1 MSNLTEQEG
10 LRKLLSV
17 EQFNRQTHIEHE
29 PGVVGRLIKWLFGGP
44 KVPADGKVTRKLSES
59 DVQVLRELEV
69 GTEVSLR
76 REEWDDYR
84 VMIVDQRLR
93 VHPISGINA
102 LTQEMEQITLDINIA
117 YKVFDVNFVAFGSD
131 DPLAFL
137 QNRVIETA
145 LGFLG
150 NLPLREV
157 GRSGKDI
164 AWEIKQLGRIVE
176 CGLEVIDARVSVI
189 LPHELIDKMTRTNR
203 ILQDAEAMILEKE
216 TNARVQERVS
226 KIDFDAE
233 LRTIQNQQS
242 IEKIKDLYSWEKDRN
257 VVDHETDIER
267 RRNEARRRNEY
278 DNERHKISI
287 FQMKFNAFKEMLSSV
302 GIHPRMA
309 IMMMEGDNWQR
320 FFERFQK
327 LVNSGEDNRNT
338 ELKAIHGH
346 INNLIT
352 SKRLTEDN
360 IQKLLGYFED
370 ETKYLGGNPS
380 IMKQF
385 ESFLSVPDN
394 TSSPNRQIADA
405 GPENNTRK
413 FIDIND
419 EVDHSAN
426 RDLDET
432 IADDNQTRKYPA
444 RGDLNNSS
452 ESAE

>member
-44 KVPADGKVTRKLSES
+44 KAPADGKVTRKLSES

-203 ILQDAEAMILEKE
+203 ILQDAESMILEKE

-226 KIDFDAE
+226 KIDFDSE

-242 IEKIKDLYSWEKDRN
+242 IEKVKDLYNWDREGN
-257 VVDHETDIER
+257 VVDHDIDINR
-267 RRNEARRRNEY
+267 RKNDARRRDEY
-278 DNERHKISI
+278 DDAKHKLSI
-287 FQMKFNAFKEMLSSV
+287 IQMKFKAFADMLSSV
-302 GIHPRMA
+302 GINPKMT
-309 IMMMEGDNWQR
+309 IMMMDGDNWQR
-320 FFERFQK
+320 FFDRFQK
-327 LVNSGEDNRNT
+327 LTGAGEDHRST

-352 SKRLTEDN
+352 SKQLTEDN
-360 IQKLLGYFED
+360 IQKLLGYFDD
-370 ETKYLGGNPS
+370 ETKHLGNNTP

-385 ESFLSVPDN
+385 ESFLSAPEN
-394 TSSPNRQIADA
+394 TSSPNRQIADV
-405 GPENNTRK
+405 GPESNTRK

-432 IADDNQTRKYPA
+432 IADDNQTRTYPA

>member
-17 EQFNRQTHIEHE
+17 EQFNRQAHIERE
-29 PGVVGRLIKWLFGGP
+29 PGIVGRLVKWLFGGP
-44 KVPADGKVTRKLSES
+44 KAPADGKVTRKLSDS

-93 VHPISGINA
+93 VHPISGVNA

-117 YKVFDVNFVAFGSD
+117 YKVFDVNYVAFGSD

-176 CGLEVIDARVSVI
+176 CGLEVIDARVSIV
-189 LPHELIDKMTRTNR
+189 LPNELIDKMTRTNR
-203 ILQDAEAMILEKE
+203 ILQDAESMILEKE

-242 IEKIKDLYSWEKDRN
+242 IEKIKDLYNWDREGN
-257 VVDHETDIER
+257 VVNHEIDVSR
-267 RRNEARRRNEY
+267 RKNDARRRNEY
-278 DNERHKISI
+278 DDAKHELSI
-287 FQMKFNAFKEMLSSV
+287 IQMKFKAFADMLSSV
-302 GIHPRMA
+302 GINPQMT
-309 IMMMEGDNWQR
+309 IMMMDGGNWQR
-320 FFERFQK
+320 FFDRFQK
-327 LVNSGEDNRNT
+327 LTGAGEDHRSS
-338 ELKAIHGH
+338 ELKSIHGH

-352 SKRLTEDN
+352 SKQLTEDN

-370 ETKYLGGNPS
+370 ETKHLGNSTP

-385 ESFLSVPDN
+385 ESFLS
-394 TSSPNRQIADA
+394 TSENSPNPNRQIPDS
-405 GPENNTRK
+405 GSENKTRK

-426 RDLDET
+426 RDLDES
-432 IADDNQTRKYPA
+432 IADDSQTRSYPA

-452 ESAE
+452 EPTE